1 MNASD
6 SPSPTRVLRRPW
18 QYGPAVWLA
27 TGFWVGFCPVAPGT
41 VGTLLGLPL
50 AWGLSFLH
58 VAVQIAVLA
67 ILSLA
72 GIPLCTAAARE
83 LGLKDPGSI
92 VFDEIVSLGMTFLW
106 VPISPVTLIAGFL
119 LHRLFDIAKPPPIRR
134 LERLPEGLGIMA
146 DDLLAGIYANI
157 VLHLLL
163 WLGVFERLGG

>member
-1 MNASD
+1 M
-6 SPSPTRVLRRPW
+6 
-18 QYGPAVWLA
+18 WLA

-50 AWGLSFLH
+50 AWGLSFLPITAQ
-58 VAVQIAVLA
+58 VAVLG
-67 ILSLA
+67 ILFVA

-92 VFDEIVSLGMTFLW
+92 VFDEIVSLGVTFLW

-134 LERLPEGLGIMA
+134 LERLPDGLGIMA
-146 DDLLAGIYANI
+146 DDLLAGVYANI
-157 VLHLLL
+157 MLQVVIRVVGAMG
-163 WLGVFERLGG
+163 WSSGVVE